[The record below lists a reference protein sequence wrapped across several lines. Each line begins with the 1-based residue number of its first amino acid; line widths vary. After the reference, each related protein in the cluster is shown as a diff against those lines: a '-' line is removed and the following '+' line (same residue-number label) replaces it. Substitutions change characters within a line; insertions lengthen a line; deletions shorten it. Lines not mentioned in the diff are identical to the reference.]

1 MTLGMWYFCRGRYVL
16 MGVFIGLVDCIF
28 NWMVLFGFIF
38 KFVRVVFL
46 FIDLFVV
53 KYFGLSLS

>member
-46 FIDLFVV
+46 FIDLFVG
-53 KYFGLSLS
+53 K